1 MSVVKTGAERAAL
14 RRGGEATGIGPGAP
28 AGEGAQA
35 PDQTGPGTGGAP
47 HTGAATWP
55 EPGRGRYRR
64 VFACGTDA
72 QDSPDEERET

>member
-14 RRGGEATGIGPGAP
+14 RRGGEASGIRPGAP
-28 AGEGAQA
+28 AGDGAQA
-35 PDQTGPGTGGAP
+35 PGAGPGTGGAR
-47 HTGAATWP
+47 HTGAAAWP

-72 QDSPDEERET
+72 QDPPDEERGS